1 MTRPSPR
8 EHRGRA
14 IPLTRPGCRSAD
26 FQSRTCRGESGARVA
41 CPARLAPPRVAQ
53 LVADGRWSANVAR
66 LSESNANADGSNG
79 GRSFRHPGHR
89 SEHPCAPHCWDGWV
103 PGSGSRGKVPA
114 PGRAEPWPRVS
125 EPLLHLAPG
134 TVRERP
140 RDRADAPPPK
150 WVKLGLR
157 DTRGCL
163 EVGKESENMAP
174 QHAGSR
180 RGSGEAESHRLSSRS
195 GCSWGRDHAGRDR
208 ALPSARCSA
217 TSADGVGA
225 PGPSAALRAR
235 TGRSLC
241 SLRNRGAS
249 HSACETP
256 GLALCQR
263 GAGVVGTAASGA
275 GTSQP
280 PTQPPLLTPGLH
292 GRPHPPQVLALRR
305 CVPQCPRWESCPPQE
320 APRPHHAPP
329 LLLPD

>member
-163 EVGKESENMAP
+163 EVGEESENMAP

-180 RGSGEAESHRLSSRS
+180 RGSGEAESHRLSYVP
-195 GCSWGRDHAGRDR
+195 DAAGAEITPEETGLCPVR
-208 ALPSARCSA
+208 
-217 TSADGVGA
+217 GA
-225 PGPSAALRAR
+225 PPRPQTASERRAR
-235 TGRSLC
+235 ARHCERGQG
-241 SLRNRGAS
+241 GAS
-249 HSACETP
+249 VLCGIGVRATAPVRPRGWPCASA
-256 GLALCQR
+256 GQ
-263 GAGVVGTAASGA
+263 GS
-275 GTSQP
+275 S
-280 PTQPPLLTPGLH
+280 
-292 GRPHPPQVLALRR
+292 ALRR
-305 CVPQCPRWESCPPQE
+305 LERGPLSPPHSH
-320 APRPHHAPP
+320 PC
-329 LLLPD
+329 